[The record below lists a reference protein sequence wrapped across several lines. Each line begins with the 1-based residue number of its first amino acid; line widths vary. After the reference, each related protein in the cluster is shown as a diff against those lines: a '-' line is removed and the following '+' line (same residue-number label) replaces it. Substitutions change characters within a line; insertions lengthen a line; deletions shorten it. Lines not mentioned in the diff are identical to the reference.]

1 MSNDFRDQSKMH
13 DIVFISITEPNLFKL
28 NIEWSAIVV
37 SIFHFVYTWTKQA
50 FNLSYYLFCIASWY
64 IDLRLDTGW

>member
-28 NIEWSAIVV
+28 NIE
-37 SIFHFVYTWTKQA
+37 
-50 FNLSYYLFCIASWY
+50 
-64 IDLRLDTGW
+64 